1 VALAQIHRLSYAY
14 PGGARALREAEAEL
28 GPGLTLVTGPSG
40 GGKSTLLRVLNG
52 LVPHFHGGR
61 WQGTARVAGLDVLA
75 TPTARLAREVGFVFQ
90 DPERQ
95 SVAGRVE
102 QDVAFALENV
112 GTPPREA
119 ARRVAEAMEVAGI
132 SHLRERRLP
141 TLSGG
146 ERQRVAIAGALA
158 LQPAVLVLDEPTSQ
172 LDAEGA
178 DAVLACCADLASRGL
193 AVVISEHR
201 VEHLLHLATA
211 GLRVEAGGVAR
222 GAPALAPPLRRQSRA
237 QPGAI
242 AWEVSGLIAG
252 LGRRPL
258 LEVPGL
264 AGRRGELL
272 VLEGPNGGG
281 KTTLL
286 RTLAGL
292 AAPLSGRVER
302 APGRIAYLPQDP
314 AALLHRPTV
323 AAEVAATLRLAGAE
337 ASAGAV
343 AALLSDFGLAELGD
357 RHPRDLSG
365 GQRER
370 AAMAAVLAVRPE
382 IALLDEPTRG
392 MDADSLQRLVDV
404 VDRLLGAGT
413 SVVIATHD
421 RRLAEVADRVA
432 RVAGGGLTMVRG

>member
-1 VALAQIHRLSYAY
+1 MALAQIHRLSYAY
-14 PGGARALREAEAEL
+14 PGGSRALREAEAEL
-28 GPGLTLVTGPSG
+28 DAGLTLVTGPSG

-112 GTPPREA
+112 GTRPREA

-132 SHLRERRLP
+132 CHLRDRRLP

-158 LQPAVLVLDEPTSQ
+158 LQPALLVLDEPTSQ
-172 LDAEGA
+172 LDEQGS
-178 DAVLACCADLASRGL
+178 DAVLACCADLARRGL
-193 AVVISEHR
+193 AVVVSEHR
-201 VEHLLHLATA
+201 VERLLPLATA
-211 GLRVEAGGVAR
+211 TLRVEQGAVAR
-222 GAPALAPPLRRQSRA
+222 GAPAPATPLRRRHRA
-237 QPGAI
+237 TPGAT
-242 AWEVSGLIAG
+242 AWEVSALVAG

-258 LEVPGL
+258 IEISSLL
-264 AGRRGELL
+264 GRRGELL

-292 AAPLSGRVER
+292 VAPISGRVER
-302 APGRIAYLPQDP
+302 APGRVGYLPQDP

-323 AAEVAATLRLAGAE
+323 AAEVAATLRLAGAD
-337 ASAGAV
+337 ASPGVV
-343 AALLSDFGLAELGD
+343 AAVLQGFGLTELGQ

-382 IALLDEPTRG
+382 IAFLDEPTRG
-392 MDADSLQRLVDV
+392 MDAASLQLLVDA
-404 VDRLLGAGT
+404 VDGLLEAGT

-421 RRLAEVADRVA
+421 RRLAAVADRVA
-432 RVAGGGLTMVRG
+432 RVAGGGLSVVRG